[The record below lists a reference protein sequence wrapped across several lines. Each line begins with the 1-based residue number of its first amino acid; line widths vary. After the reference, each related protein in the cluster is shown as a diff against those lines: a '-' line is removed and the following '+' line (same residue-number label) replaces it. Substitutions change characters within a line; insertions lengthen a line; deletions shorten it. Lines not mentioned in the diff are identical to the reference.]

1 MALLPPGI
9 PHTRIAAKRLMS
21 MRTRSKEAC
30 RREWLRSVSEAV
42 TPA

>member
-1 MALLPPGI
+1 MALLPPGV
-9 PHTRIAAKRLMS
+9 PHARFAAKRLMF

-30 RREWLRSVSEAV
+30 RREWSSSVSEAV

>member
-9 PHTRIAAKRLMS
+9 PHTSSAAKRLMF

-30 RREWLRSVSEAV
+30 RREWLRSVSKAV